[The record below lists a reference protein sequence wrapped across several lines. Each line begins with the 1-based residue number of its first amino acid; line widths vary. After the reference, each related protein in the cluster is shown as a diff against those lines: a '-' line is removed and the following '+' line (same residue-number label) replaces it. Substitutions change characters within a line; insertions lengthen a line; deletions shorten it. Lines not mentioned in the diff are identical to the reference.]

1 VAKFT
6 VDTHLFRELGELLV
20 GRDSTALV
28 ELIKNAYDAD
38 AAKLIVHGEDLDK
51 RKGFIRLTDDGIGM
65 SLEEFT
71 TGFLRIASRHKEQG
85 NRRSLRLHRRYTGA
99 KGIGRLAAHKLAEE
113 IEVESFPDP
122 DARTRKKND
131 PALQGVRGIIDWS
144 AIEKKQTFDE
154 IDEDG
159 VVVEPL
165 DLGRRTKFGTTL
177 TLTKLRRKWN
187 PKDLGRFFAEVQA
200 FEPPT
205 ALAEKIP
212 ASALSPKQVEDELL
226 FDTLRI
232 RDTDSSD
239 PGFKVVMS
247 GDLASGDN
255 YWQTLAA
262 ACDWIVEIDVGP
274 KTVKYAIA
282 PTLKARKE
290 KPSAEPDKFTEPH
303 PLPDT
308 KLQFQARIFVRVGRL
323 KLPVAEGEWARAS
336 AGIRVYFEGFRVLPY
351 GELRNDWLGL
361 DAAYVRRS
369 AKKEEEDSDDGV
381 ADDGVTASRKALWW
395 LNNSNYFGAV
405 FLTAE
410 KSEGLEQLVN
420 REGFVPN
427 QAYDAIVAI
436 VRQGLDLANRVRKAA
451 DVPRTPRGSS
461 GSAPTKPSRPTAQ
474 DTLGKVSRAAALL
487 NSARAS
493 ATTDTPKETLRKTTE
508 ALEAINDLRE
518 NFDEISDERAML
530 RVLASVGTQLAAFI
544 HELNALVEM
553 ARLMDK
559 LVGGIRDDKTTPP
572 PQRKELAKVQASLT
586 ELRQSLERHAAY
598 LTDVVTPD
606 ARRRRSR
613 QSIAK
618 GFDSGLRLVEHI
630 AEQRNISIRNEIPEQ
645 LRTVPMFAAELTTV
659 FSNLLTNA
667 IKAVGSDGQ
676 IIAKGRM
683 GSDGQAIVRVENSGV
698 RVDLRKAERWFDAF
712 QSTTAKVD
720 PGLGQGMGLGLTIT
734 RRILEENGAE
744 IEFVEPSKGYSTALQ
759 LIFPGD

>member
-1 VAKFT
+1 MAKFT

-38 AAKLIVHGEDLDK
+38 AEKLIVHGEDLDK
-51 RKGFIRLTDDGIGM
+51 KKGFIRLTDDGVGM

-71 TGFLRIASRHKEQG
+71 NGFLRIASRQKEQG
-85 NRRSLRLHRRYTGA
+85 DRRSLRHHRRYTGA

-113 IEVESFPDP
+113 IEVESYPDP
-122 DARTRKKND
+122 DVRTRKKTD
-131 PALQGVRGIIDWS
+131 PPLQGVRGIIDWS
-144 AIEKKQTFDE
+144 EIEQKQTFEE
-154 IDEDG
+154 IDDAG
-159 VVVEPL
+159 LAVEPL
-165 DLGRRTKFGTTL
+165 DLGRRSKFGTVL
-177 TLTKLRRKWN
+177 TLTRLRRKWN
-187 PKDLGRFFAEVQA
+187 ARDLGRFFAEVQA

-205 ALAEKIP
+205 VLAEKVP
-212 ASALSPKQVEDELL
+212 PSALKPEQIEEELL
-226 FDTLRI
+226 FETLRI
-232 RDTDSSD
+232 RDTESDD
-239 PGFKVVMS
+239 PGFKVLMS

-255 YWQTLAA
+255 YWQTLAG
-262 ACDWIVEIDVGP
+262 ACDWIIEIDVGP

-290 KPSAEPDKFTEPH
+290 KPNAEPDDFTEAH

-323 KLPVAEGEWARAS
+323 KLPVAESEWARAS
-336 AGIRVYFEGFRVLPY
+336 AGIRVYYEGFRVLPY

-369 AKKEEEDSDDGV
+369 AKKEEEDNEDGVDDDGV
-381 ADDGVTASRKALWW
+381 AASRKALWW
-395 LNNSNYFGAV
+395 LNNTNYFGAV

-410 KSEGLEQLVN
+410 RSGGLQQLVN

-427 QAYDAIVAI
+427 EAYDAIVTI

-451 DVPRTPRGSS
+451 DAPRAPKTS
-461 GSAPTKPSRPTAQ
+461 GGAPTRPSRPSAE

-487 NSARAS
+487 NAARA
-493 ATTDTPKETLRKTTE
+493 AVTTDTPKETLRKTTE
-508 ALEAINDLRE
+508 ALEAINDIRE
-518 NFDEISDERAML
+518 NFDEIADERAML

-553 ARLMDK
+553 ARLLDK

-586 ELRQSLERHAAY
+586 ELRRNLERHAAY

-630 AEQRNISIRNEIPEQ
+630 AEQRQIVIRNEIPDQ
-645 LRTVPMFAAELTTV
+645 LRTVPMFAAELTSV

-667 IKAVGSDGQ
+667 IKAVGSEGQ
-676 IIAKGRM
+676 IVAKGRA
-683 GSDGQAIVRVENSGV
+683 GGDGQAIVRLENTGV
-698 RVDLRKAERWFDAF
+698 RVDLKKAERWFQPF
-712 QSTTAKVD
+712 QSTTTKVD
-720 PGLGQGMGLGLTIT
+720 PGLGLGMGLGLTIT

-744 IEFVEPSKGYSTALQ
+744 IQFVEPSKGFSTALQ